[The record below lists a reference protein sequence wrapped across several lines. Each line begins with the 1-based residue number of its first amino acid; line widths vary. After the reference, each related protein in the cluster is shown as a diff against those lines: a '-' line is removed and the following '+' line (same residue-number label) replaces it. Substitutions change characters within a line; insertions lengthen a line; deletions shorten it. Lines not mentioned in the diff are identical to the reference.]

1 MKRVLLFLF
10 MIYKLPLLSAQNVE
24 NASFDSVYLGGIDRL
39 HSWIT
44 SDAYTF
50 SINDTVQPMMPNAH
64 FIGIGMQYHELL
76 FTSQLE
82 YSNTFDGPFAIK
94 LVSINGK
101 VKVDGS
107 AYKGYIVN
115 GNHFYTDSIGYIDFK
130 KCGEP
135 FPHRPSKLRGH
146 YKFNNTSPS
155 LTNFGKAHVL
165 LKKYNSTTQ
174 QIDTIGYAQGAVPFY
189 PIGNWTTFELP
200 ITYFSS
206 QTPDSLVLA
215 FESSAIGLSSEFTL
229 DSLGFYYPSPGS
241 VNSINASIV
250 APYTYN
256 ASSKQLILSQEANL
270 KALQLFDNN
279 GRKLLS
285 LQSPSQVVSLAA
297 IKNGIYFVNCISN
310 NGDNKFYKLL
320 VQVEE

>member
-1 MKRVLLFLF
+1 MKRALLFLI
-10 MIYKLPLLSAQNVE
+10 MIYKLPLLNAQNVA

-44 SDAYTF
+44 SDSFLF
-50 SINDTVQPMMPNAH
+50 SINDTMQPMTPNTH
-64 FIGIGMQYHELL
+64 FVSTTMQYHELL

-94 LVSINGK
+94 LLSINGK

-107 AYKGYIVN
+107 PFKGYVVN
-115 GNHFYTDSIGYIDFK
+115 GNHFYTDSMGYIDFK

-146 YKFNNTSPS
+146 YKFNNTSPA

-165 LKKYNSTTQ
+165 LKKYNTSTQ
-174 QIDTIGYAQGAVPFY
+174 QIDTIGYAQGSVQFF
-189 PIGNWTTFELP
+189 PIGNWTAFELP

-206 QTPDSLVLA
+206 QIPDSLVLA
-215 FESSAIGLSSEFTL
+215 FESSAFGLSSEFSL
-229 DSLGFYYPSPGS
+229 DSLGFYYPTPGA
-241 VNSINASIV
+241 VNSIDAYAV

-256 ASSKQLILSQEANL
+256 ASSKQLILAQEANL
-270 KALQLFDNN
+270 KALQVYDNN
-279 GRKLLS
+279 GRKLIS
-285 LQSPSQVVSLAA
+285 LQSPTQVVSLVA
-297 IKNGIYFVNCISN
+297 IKQGIYFVNCISN
-310 NGDNKFYKLL
+310 TGVNKTYKLL
-320 VQVEE
+320 VYDEE